1 MKSFLL
7 ALSLIFTTSCFSQN
21 LKDYRWKNRLVILV
35 GDKNK
40 PLFKKQEEKLIK
52 LQKELDARQIILFQG
67 NSEIINQLSVDKAF
81 HGLILIGK
89 DGGVKIKEQF
99 IVEPKLLFSV
109 IDGMPMRRAE
119 IKQNKG

>member
-1 MKSFLL
+1 M
-7 ALSLIFTTSCFSQN
+7 TTSCFSQN

-35 GDKNK
+35 GDKNE

-52 LQKELDARQIILFQG
+52 LQKELDTRQIILFQG
-67 NSEIINQLSVDKAF
+67 NSEIINQLSADKTF

-89 DGGVKIKEQF
+89 DGGVKLKEQF
-99 IVEPKLLFSV
+99 IVEPELLFSL

>member
-1 MKSFLL
+1 M
-7 ALSLIFTTSCFSQN
+7 FTTSCFSQN

-35 GDKNK
+35 GDKNE

-67 NSEIINQLSVDKAF
+67 NSEIINQLSVDKTF

-89 DGGVKIKEQF
+89 DGGVKLKEQF
-99 IVEPKLLFSV
+99 IVEPKLLFSL

>member
-7 ALSLIFTTSCFSQN
+7 GIFIIMTTSCFSQN

-35 GDKNK
+35 GDKNE

-52 LQKELDARQIILFQG
+52 LQKELDTRQIILFQG
-67 NSEIINQLSVDKAF
+67 NSEIINQLSADKTF

-89 DGGVKIKEQF
+89 DGGVKLKEQF
-99 IVEPKLLFSV
+99 IVEPELLFSL

>member
-7 ALSLIFTTSCFSQN
+7 GIFLIMTTSCFSQN

-35 GDKNK
+35 GDKNE

-52 LQKELDARQIILFQG
+52 LQKELDTRQIILFQG
-67 NSEIINQLSVDKAF
+67 NSEIINQLSADKTF

-89 DGGVKIKEQF
+89 DGGVKLKEQF
-99 IVEPKLLFSV
+99 IVEPELLFSL